1 MGLGSKYTWEISSD
15 IQISHKS
22 NSLIPYSSILE
33 AIVPSFELLSSVLSS
48 KVTTHVTCGYSA
60 FDIWFFYLGCPVSVK
75 DTPDFKDE
83 YKKKVEYLISNVLM
97 LITYKMIFWIPCVK

>member
-1 MGLGSKYTWEISSD
+1 MGLGSKHIREISSD

-22 NSLIPYSSILE
+22 NSSIPVSSILE

-48 KVTTHVTCGYSA
+48 KVTTHVTCSHCA

-75 DTPDFKDE
+75 
-83 YKKKVEYLISNVLM
+83 
-97 LITYKMIFWIPCVK
+97 